1 MRYSY
6 EFKLHCVELY
16 RQGRYPDT
24 PQGLSEQR
32 FHKTVR
38 EWFRTEANCGPEALK
53 HRASNKRWTAEERFE
68 LVAQVLAGKSCNSVA
83 LANGISSGLLYQ
95 WVRKYTLEGYEGL
108 ESLNIGRR
116 SKEPSMKK
124 KDPPKE
130 LTPSEKEELLR
141 LRARVAYLEAENE
154 VIKKEIA
161 LREQRWDEQLKA
173 KKRRS
178 SGNSEKQ
185 DTN

>member
-6 EFKLHCVELY
+6 EFKLHCIELY
-16 RQGRYPDT
+16 RQGRYPET

-32 FHKTVR
+32 FHKTIRRWV
-38 EWFRTEANCGPEALK
+38 RTESNCGPEALK
-53 HRASNKRWTAEERFE
+53 HKGINKQWTAEERFE
-68 LVAQVLAGKSCNSVA
+68 LVAQVLAGNSCNSVA

-108 ESLNIGRR
+108 ESLKQGRR
-116 SKEPSMKK
+116 HKEPSMKK

-161 LREQRWDEQLKA
+161 LREQRWDEQ
-173 KKRRS
+173 
-178 SGNSEKQ
+178 
-185 DTN
+185 